1 MVDKAKILAE
11 IERLFKSYDSVSDY
25 PRMGV
30 CTSLLSF
37 INSLPEEPLN
47 EKQMYKA
54 GYLDGF
60 EDSVR
65 DSMEKEEELINKSAW
80 LTELK
85 EKLDNASEEQ
95 LKEWYDKYLK
105 DDNVSEDL
113 EESAEKYVQGFH
125 TAIQRMCKESFKEG
139 AQWQK
144 EQIMSKAI
152 VYNDKIYP
160 TTYEN
165 EPTEFCLDGGEEVR
179 LITEAVNSGLLKQGD
194 KVKVIIV
201 KED

>member
-60 EDSVR
+60 EDGVR

-144 EQIMSKAI
+144 EQLMKGFCYETEVYLESDGDGIDTELMEWLDLENTEICQLPESLDLKA
-152 VYNDKIYP
+152 
-160 TTYEN
+160 
-165 EPTEFCLDGGEEVR
+165 
-179 LITEAVNSGLLKQGD
+179 GD

-201 KED
+201 KEN